1 MPLMPHG
8 AGILLAI
15 IVVAAVAVVV
25 VGRAGYLTGSL
36 GILFTGHCVFIVVTL
51 LGV

>member
-15 IVVAAVAVVV
+15 SVVAVV